1 VYDKFDFLADL
12 TVALVAAGLAG
23 AAARRLRLNPVVGYL
38 IAGSVIGPFS
48 PGYIARSGTIEA
60 LAELG
65 LIFLL
70 FSLGLGFSPREFR
83 TIGTLALVGNLVL
96 MGTFGGIACAVA
108 VLARLPHPITLAA
121 TVVLSSTAVGAAL
134 LRQWR
139 IDRAPA
145 GQLAIAL
152 LVAQDLAAVALLV
165 FVSEPPSALTLAG
178 IAAPAFR
185 AAAFV
190 AVALVL
196 GATVLHRL
204 VLRLLEHAPG
214 EALVGAFAALALVA
228 AWLGY
233 LAGLSF
239 EFGAFIAG
247 AVVSEAAGSRMVQSI
262 VAPFRTIFVSL
273 FFVSMGMLLDPRAIA
288 AQPIALAALGGTLVV
303 TRFAGWALLARL
315 ARIDR
320 SSALLVGAAMVP
332 LGEFNVVL
340 ANAAQAASRLSD
352 AEYDLLLGVTFVSIG
367 LATLGGPAANALLR
381 RARQSSGSD
390 GAGERVVVIGFGR
403 VGRAVADVL
412 QRSGIAFTVVESSFA
427 SVRGARQLGY
437 PATMGDASD
446 PAVLDRFVGSRTQLV
461 AVTAPETETNA
472 AILRRVRARSAAVV
486 VVRASSVGDLDRL
499 VADGAREA
507 IVPEAEGALAVAA
520 ATLAALGT
528 PAEQIDEALAAHRAR
543 VRSSAKSPKSPR

>member
-1 VYDKFDFLADL
+1 MYDKFDFLADL

-23 AAARRLRLNPVVGYL
+23 AAASRLRLNPVVGYL

-108 VLARLPHPITLAA
+108 VLARLPHPITLAT
-121 TVVLSSTAVGAAL
+121 TVVLSSTAVGVAL

-152 LVAQDLAAVALLV
+152 LVACAAGFRLRAPGRADARRDRRSGVTGGGLRRGRPRPRRDGAAPTRLAALG
-165 FVSEPPSALTLAG
+165 T
-178 IAAPAFR
+178 R
-185 AAAFV
+185 A
-190 AVALVL
+190 
-196 GATVLHRL
+196 
-204 VLRLLEHAPG
+204 G
-214 EALVGAFAALALVA
+214 EALFGAFAALALVA

-262 VAPFRTIFVSL
+262 VAPFRAIFVSL

-288 AQPIALAALGGTLVV
+288 AQPIALAALGGALVV
-303 TRFAGWALLARL
+303 TRFIGWALLARL

-381 RARQSSGSD
+381 RARQASGSD

-412 QRSGIAFTVVESSFA
+412 QRSGIAFTVVERSFA

-437 PATMGDASD
+437 PAAMGDASD
-446 PAVLDRFVGSRTQLV
+446 PAVLDRFVGSRTQMV

-472 AILRRVRARSAAVV
+472 AISAARARPQHGN
-486 VVRASSVGDLDRL
+486 R
-499 VADGAREA
+499 
-507 IVPEAEGALAVAA
+507 
-520 ATLAALGT
+520 
-528 PAEQIDEALAAHRAR
+528 HRAGELGR
-543 VRSSAKSPKSPR
+543 RPRSARCRRGSRSDRARGRRRARRRGGDARGAGNTCGANRQGSRGP